1 MDWQPIA
8 VGLVV
13 VLAAIYLI
21 RNALRKKGCG
31 GSCCCSKPVD
41 KARNADY
48 WVGELQLKT
57 REKS

>member
-21 RNALRKKGCG
+21 RNALRQKGCG
-31 GSCCCSKPVD
+31 GSCGCSKPVE
-41 KARNADY
+41 KARNPDY
-48 WVGELQLKT
+48 WVGELQVKT